1 MTNELP
7 GPTFAGN
14 EPWPPCAGLVTTVP
28 SASPRILLLTP
39 PLTQLNTPY
48 PATAYIKGFLGGRGY
63 AVTQADL
70 GLQLVLR
77 LFSEAGLRQ
86 VFAEIEAGD
95 FRLSDNAKRMLR
107 LQKRYLATVA
117 PVVRFLQNKDLTLA
131 PRICHGRFLPEASR
145 FDNVADLETAF
156 GSMGLTD
163 QARHLA
169 TLYLEDLADLIKET
183 VGPQFGFSRY
193 AEKLALSATS
203 FEPLHEALHAA
214 PNLPDRLLLD
224 ELDALLARVRP
235 DVVGFTVPFPGNLY
249 GALRLA
255 QRIKATSP
263 GTVTV
268 MGGGYPNTELRTIQE
283 PRFFDYIDYLTLD
296 DGEGP
301 WLRLLEYWAA
311 AAPGRPA
318 ETAPEPPRPSRIAA
332 GIGAEAIRLSRMP
345 AETSLEAIRPGP
357 MGAETVTEA
366 MRPGRMGSVTV
377 TEAIPFSQ
385 MPAAPILAA
394 PGPHAG
400 PGAARLQRT
409 FLRNAAGAIEYVNH
423 PHPDVPHAEVGTPD
437 YSDLLLTEYLSVLE
451 VLNPMHRLWSDGRWN
466 KLTVAHGCYWK
477 RCSFCDVTLDYIARY
492 ETAPSTLL
500 VDRIE
505 QIINQTGQTG
515 FHFVDEAAP
524 PLALR
529 DLAVELLKR
538 RVPITWWGNIRF
550 EKTFSPDL
558 CRLLAASGCIAV
570 SGGLEVASDRLLA
583 LMEKGVTIAQVA
595 RVAEGFTQ
603 AGIMVHAYLMYG
615 FPTQTAQ
622 ETVDSLEVVRQLFAA
637 GVVQSGY
644 WHRFSMTAHSP
655 VGKNPAK
662 YQVAATGPEP
672 AGFAWND
679 LWHDDPL
686 GTDHE
691 AFGPGLAK
699 SLYNYLH
706 GVALAEPLG
715 FWFDFKTP
723 RPTTPRQLVQ
733 QALQAPEKPDVARQN
748 QRLFWLGNA
757 PEIRLE
763 TGKKAARAVLTCYEQ
778 AEDFEV
784 KTPEATGRWLH
795 QLLTQLSHDFDT
807 KLLLKDA
814 AATYPA
820 TDGPFEAFLQSPAW
834 RLLREKGLLL
844 L

>member
-1 MTNELP
+1 MPAT
-7 GPTFAGN
+7 
-14 EPWPPCAGLVTTVP
+14 
-28 SASPRILLLTP
+28 PRILLITP

-77 LFSEAGLRQ
+77 LFSAAGLRR
-86 VFAEIEAGD
+86 VFQEIEAGA
-95 FRLSDNAKRMLR
+95 FALSDNARRMLR
-107 LQKRYLATVA
+107 LQGRYVATIG

-145 FDNVADLETAF
+145 FDSVADLETAF
-156 GSMGLTD
+156 GTMGLTD

-203 FEPLHEALHAA
+203 FAPLHEALQAP
-214 PNLPDRLLLD
+214 PNLLDTLLLE
-224 ELDALLARVRP
+224 ELAPLLARARP

-255 QRIKATSP
+255 RCIKEKSP
-263 GTVTV
+263 ATVTI
-268 MGGGYPNTELRTIQE
+268 MGGGYPNTELRDIKE

-301 WLRLLEYWAA
+301 WLRLLEALSSQLLA
-311 AAPGRPA
+311 VSSLADDEVV
-318 ETAPEPPRPSRIAA
+318 ETVQKANSQKLTAN
-332 GIGAEAIRLSRMP
+332 
-345 AETSLEAIRPGP
+345 SLE
-357 MGAETVTEA
+357 
-366 MRPGRMGSVTV
+366 
-377 TEAIPFSQ
+377 
-385 MPAAPILAA
+385 
-394 PGPHAG
+394 
-400 PGAARLQRT
+400 LQRT
-409 FLRNAAGAIEYVNH
+409 FLRNAAGEVEYHNH
-423 PHPDVPHAEVGTPD
+423 PFPDVPHPEVGTPD
-437 YSDLLLTEYLSVLE
+437 YSDLPLTEYLSVLE

-477 RCSFCDVTLDYIARY
+477 RCSFCDVTLDYISRY

-505 QIINQTGQTG
+505 QIISQTGQTG

-529 DLAVELLKR
+529 ELAVELLRR

-595 RVAEGFTQ
+595 RVTDSFTR

-615 FPTQTAQ
+615 FPTQTTQ
-622 ETVDSLEVVRQLFAA
+622 ETIDSLEVVRQLFAA
-637 GVVQSGY
+637 GVVQSGF

-655 VGKNPAK
+655 VGRDPAK
-662 YQVAATGPEP
+662 YQVAAVGPEP
-672 AGFAWND
+672 GGFAWND

-686 GTDHE
+686 GTDHD
-691 AFGPGLAK
+691 AFGPGLTK

-706 GVALAEPLG
+706 GVALDEPLS
-715 FWFDFKTP
+715 FWFDFQTP
-723 RPTTPRQLVQ
+723 RPTVPRQLIS
-733 QALQAPEKPDVARQN
+733 QALRAPEKPDFARPN

-757 PEIRLE
+757 PEIRQE
-763 TGKKAARAVLTCYEQ
+763 KGKKGDRAILTCYEQ

-784 KTPEATGRWLH
+784 RTTPTAGPWLH
-795 QLLTQLSHDFDT
+795 TLLTRLSTDYDQ
-807 KLLLKDA
+807 KLLLREA
-814 AATYPA
+814 AASFPGGPA
-820 TDGPFEAFLQSPAW
+820 AFEAFTQGAAW
-834 RLLREKGLLL
+834 GLLREKGLLL
-844 L
+844 I

>member
-1 MTNELP
+1 M
-7 GPTFAGN
+7 A
-14 EPWPPCAGLVTTVP
+14 TVSLAAP
-28 SASPRILLLTP
+28 KILLITP

-48 PATAYIKGFLGGRGY
+48 PATAYIKGFLKGRGY
-63 AVTQADL
+63 DVAQADL
-70 GLQLVLR
+70 GLALVLR
-77 LFSEAGLRQ
+77 LFSVDGLKR

-95 FRLSDNAKRMLR
+95 FSLSDNAKRMLR
-107 LQKRYLATVA
+107 LQNRYLTTIA

-156 GSMGLTD
+156 GTMGLTD

-183 VGPQFGFSRY
+183 VGPHFGFSRY

-203 FEPLHEALHAA
+203 FEPLHQALQTPA
-214 PNLPDRLLLD
+214 NLLDTLLLE
-224 ELDALLARVRP
+224 ELDALLARTQP

-255 QRIKATSP
+255 QHIKQTRP
-263 GTVTV
+263 ETRTI
-268 MGGGYPNTELRTIQE
+268 MGGGYPNTELRTIKE
-283 PRFFDYIDYLTLD
+283 PRFFDYIDHLTLD

-301 WLRLLEYWAA
+301 WLRLFDFWA
-311 AAPGRPA
+311 GK
-318 ETAPEPPRPSRIAA
+318 
-332 GIGAEAIRLSRMP
+332 
-345 AETSLEAIRPGP
+345 
-357 MGAETVTEA
+357 
-366 MRPGRMGSVTV
+366 
-377 TEAIPFSQ
+377 
-385 MPAAPILAA
+385 ILQSE
-394 PGPHAG
+394 
-400 PGAARLQRT
+400 LQRT
-409 FLRNAAGAIEYVNH
+409 FLRDEAGQIQYVNH
-423 PHPDVPHAEVGTPD
+423 PHPDVPHPEVGTPD
-437 YSDLLLTEYLSVLE
+437 YSDLPLTDYLSVLE

-477 RCSFCDVTLDYIARY
+477 RCSFCDVTLDYISRY
-492 ETAPSTLL
+492 ETAPATLL

-505 QIINQTGQTG
+505 QIIAQTGQTG

-529 DLAVELLKR
+529 DLAVELLRR
-538 RVPITWWGNIRF
+538 RVAITWWGNIRF

-558 CRLLAASGCIAV
+558 CRLLAASGCIAI

-583 LMEKGVTIAQVA
+583 LMEKGVTIGQVA
-595 RVAEGFTQ
+595 RVTEGFTQ

-662 YQVAATGPEP
+662 YQVAAVGPEP

-706 GVALAEPLG
+706 GVALNEPLS

-723 RPTTPRQLVQ
+723 KTTTPRQLVT
-733 QALQAPEKPDVARQN
+733 QALQAPEKPDFAKQN

-757 PEIRLE
+757 PEMRVE
-763 TGKKAARAVLTCYEQ
+763 TGKKGARAIITCYEQ

-784 KTPEATGRWLH
+784 KAPEAAGRWLH
-795 QLLTQLSHDFDT
+795 ELLVQLSHDYDT
-807 KLLLKDA
+807 KVLLKGA
-814 AATYPA
+814 AATFPA
-820 TDGPFEAFLQSPAW
+820 AAGPFEAFLISPAW
-834 RLLREKGLLL
+834 QLLREKGLLL

>member
-1 MTNELP
+1 M
-7 GPTFAGN
+7 PT
-14 EPWPPCAGLVTTVP
+14 
-28 SASPRILLLTP
+28 ASPRILLLTP

-63 AVTQADL
+63 AVTQADM

-77 LFSEAGLRQ
+77 LFSVAGLKR
-86 VFAEIEAGD
+86 VFAEIAAGG
-95 FRLSDNAKRMLR
+95 FELSDNARRMLR
-107 LQKRYLATVA
+107 LQHRYLATIG
-117 PVVRFLQNKDLTLA
+117 PVIRFLQNKDLTLA

-156 GSMGLTD
+156 GTMGLTD

-183 VGPQFGFSRY
+183 VGPHFGFSRY

-203 FEPLHEALHAA
+203 FEPLHEALQA
-214 PNLPDRLLLD
+214 PPGLLDRLLLE
-224 ELDALLARVRP
+224 ELDTLLARANP
-235 DVVGFTVPFPGNLY
+235 DIVGFTVPFPGNLY

-255 QRIKATSP
+255 QRIKQTSP
-263 GTVTV
+263 ATWTI
-268 MGGGYPNTELRTIQE
+268 MGGGYPNTELRDIRE
-283 PRFFDYIDYLTLD
+283 PRFFDYIDFLTLD

-301 WLRLLEYWAA
+301 WLRLLSRWAA
-311 AAPGRPA
+311 GAAPSGSPA
-318 ETAPEPPRPSRIAA
+318 EASAT
-332 GIGAEAIRLSRMP
+332 L
-345 AETSLEAIRPGP
+345 AETSATRAGAPTTPAGASTRHAEASATP
-357 MGAETVTEA
+357 AEAPATPAEVSTTLAEA
-366 MRPGRMGSVTV
+366 ST
-377 TEAIPFSQ
+377 TLAEAS
-385 MPAAPILAA
+385 AAPAN
-394 PGPHAG
+394 G
-400 PGAARLQRT
+400 LQRT
-409 FLRNAAGAIEYVNH
+409 FLRNAQGHIEYVNH
-423 PHPDVPHAEVGTPD
+423 PYPDVPHPEVGTPD
-437 YSDLLLTEYLSVLE
+437 YSDLPLTEYLSVLE

-477 RCSFCDVTLDYIARY
+477 RCSFCDVTLDYISRY

-505 QIINQTGQTG
+505 QIIQQTGQTG

-529 DLAVELLKR
+529 DLAVELLRR

-595 RVAEGFTQ
+595 RVADGFTQ

-662 YQVAATGPEP
+662 YQVAAIGPEP

-706 GVALAEPLG
+706 GVALDEPLS

-723 RPTTPRQLVQ
+723 RPTTPRHLVQ
-733 QALQAPEKPDVARQN
+733 QALQAPEKPDFARQN

-757 PEIRLE
+757 PEIRIE
-763 TGKKAARAVLTCYEQ
+763 QGKKAPRAVLTCYEQ

-784 KTPEATGRWLH
+784 KTTAAAGRWLH
-795 QLLTQLSHDFDT
+795 QLLTQLSHDYDI
-807 KLLLKDA
+807 KVPLREA
-814 AATYPA
+814 AATFPA
-820 TDGPFEAFLQSPAW
+820 GEGTFEAFLQSPAW
-834 RLLREKGLLL
+834 LLLREKGLLL
-844 L
+844 I

>member
-1 MTNELP
+1 M
-7 GPTFAGN
+7 
-14 EPWPPCAGLVTTVP
+14 
-28 SASPRILLLTP
+28 PRILLLTP

-63 AVTQADL
+63 AVTQADM

-77 LFSEAGLRQ
+77 LFSEAGLRR
-86 VFAEIEAGD
+86 VFQEIEAGS
-95 FRLSDNAKRMLR
+95 FSLSDNARRMLR
-107 LQKRYLATVA
+107 LQNRYLATIG
-117 PVVRFLQNKDLTLA
+117 PVIRFLQNKDLTLA

-156 GSMGLTD
+156 GTMGLTD

-183 VGPQFGFSRY
+183 VGPHFGFSRY

-203 FEPLHEALHAA
+203 FEPLHQELEAA
-214 PNLPDRLLLD
+214 PSLLD
-224 ELDALLARVRP
+224 KMLLEELEPLLQRVQP
-235 DVVGFTVPFPGNLY
+235 DIVGFTVPFPGNLY

-255 QRIKATSP
+255 KRIKNISP
-263 GTVTV
+263 ETVTI
-268 MGGGYPNTELRTIQE
+268 MGGGYPNTELRTIKE

-301 WLRLLEYWAA
+301 WLRLLESWAA
-311 AAPGRPA
+311 ARGVAAPVLRAADALYINPRTEVPGANVSYIGTGTAAPTVDVSYIDSKPA
-318 ETAPEPPRPSRIAA
+318 VPGLSATYIGTETIVLGANVNFGADGRIA
-332 GIGAEAIRLSRMP
+332 
-345 AETSLEAIRPGP
+345 
-357 MGAETVTEA
+357 
-366 MRPGRMGSVTV
+366 
-377 TEAIPFSQ
+377 
-385 MPAAPILAA
+385 PAAL
-394 PGPHAG
+394 
-400 PGAARLQRT
+400 LQRT
-409 FLRNAAGAIEYVNH
+409 FLRNAAGEIEYHNH
-423 PHPDVPHAEVGTPD
+423 PFPDVPHSEVGTPD
-437 YSDLLLTEYLSVLE
+437 YSDLPLTEYLSVLE

-477 RCSFCDVTLDYIARY
+477 RCSFCDVTLDYISRY

-505 QIINQTGQTG
+505 QIIQQTGQTG

-538 RVPITWWGNIRF
+538 RVAITWWGNIRF

-558 CRLLAASGCIAV
+558 CRLLAASGCIAI

-595 RVAEGFTQ
+595 RVTDGFTQ

-662 YQVAATGPEP
+662 YQVAAIGPEP

-706 GVALAEPLG
+706 GVALDEPLAR
-715 FWFDFKTP
+715 WFDFKTP
-723 RPTTPRQLVQ
+723 RPTTPRHLVQ
-733 QALQAPEKPDVARQN
+733 QAVQAPDKPDFARQN

-763 TGKKAARAVLTCYEQ
+763 AGKKAPRAIITCYEQ

-784 KTPEATGRWLH
+784 KTTEAAGHWLH
-795 QLLTQLSHDFDT
+795 QLLTQLSQDFDT
-807 KLLLKDA
+807 KVLLKEA
-814 AATYPA
+814 AACFPKSE
-820 TDGPFEAFLQSPAW
+820 GSFEAFLQSPAW
-834 RLLREKGLLL
+834 ALLREKGLLL

>member
-1 MTNELP
+1 M
-7 GPTFAGN
+7 
-14 EPWPPCAGLVTTVP
+14 AGLVPTV
-28 SASPRILLLTP
+28 SSSSLRILLITP

-48 PATAYIKGFLGGRGY
+48 PATAYIKGFLTGRGY
-63 AVTQADL
+63 NVTQADM

-77 LFSEAGLRQ
+77 LFSEAGLKR
-86 VFAEIEAGD
+86 VFQEIGAGN
-95 FRLSDNAKRMLR
+95 FALGDNAKRMLR
-107 LQKRYLATVA
+107 LQTRYVATISSVI
-117 PVVRFLQNKDLTLA
+117 RFLQNKDLTLA

-156 GSMGLTD
+156 GTMGLTD

-183 VGPQFGFSRY
+183 VGPHFGFSRY

-203 FEPLHEALHAA
+203 FEPLHEALTAA
-214 PNLPDRLLLD
+214 PNLLDRMLLE
-224 ELDALLARVRP
+224 ELELLLARVQP

-255 QRIKATSP
+255 QHIKGTRP
-263 GTVTV
+263 ETVTI

-283 PRFFDYIDYLTLD
+283 SRFFNFIDFLTLD

-301 WLRLLEYWAA
+301 WLRLLEYLTCHPEQREGPYHVEGNVENGGVDVRGCDKVLRAA
-311 AAPGRPA
+311 QDDR
-318 ETAPEPPRPSRIAA
+318 
-332 GIGAEAIRLSRMP
+332 RL
-345 AETSLEAIRPGP
+345 
-357 MGAETVTEA
+357 
-366 MRPGRMGSVTV
+366 
-377 TEAIPFSQ
+377 F
-385 MPAAPILAA
+385 
-394 PGPHAG
+394 
-400 PGAARLQRT
+400 QRT
-409 FLRNAAGAIEYVNH
+409 FLRNIAGEIEYINH
-423 PHPDVPHAEVGTPD
+423 PYPDVPHAEVGTPD
-437 YSDLLLTEYLSVLE
+437 YSDLPLTEYLSVLE

-477 RCSFCDVTLDYIARY
+477 RCSFCDVTLDYISRY

-500 VDRIE
+500 VDRVE
-505 QIINQTGQTG
+505 QIIAQTGQTG

-550 EKTFSPDL
+550 EKTFSADL

-583 LMEKGVTIAQVA
+583 LMEKGVTIEQVA
-595 RVAEGFTQ
+595 RVADSFTQ

-615 FPTQTAQ
+615 FPTETAQ

-662 YQVAATGPEP
+662 YQVAAIGPEP

-706 GVALAEPLG
+706 GVAIDEPLAR
-715 FWFDFKTP
+715 WFDFKTP
-723 RPTTPRQLVQ
+723 RPSTPRHLVQ
-733 QALQAPEKPDVARQN
+733 QALQAPEKLDFARQN

-757 PEIRLE
+757 PEIRIE
-763 TGKKAARAVLTCYEQ
+763 PGKKTPRAVLTCYEQ

-784 KTPEATGRWLH
+784 KTTETAGRWLYH
-795 QLLTQLSHDFDT
+795 LLIQLSQDFDT
-807 KLLLKDA
+807 KVLLRDA
-814 AATYPA
+814 AASFPA
-820 TDGPFEAFLQSPAW
+820 TDGSFETFLQTPAW
-834 RLLREKGLLL
+834 QLLREKGLLL
-844 L
+844 I

>member
-1 MTNELP
+1 MSS
-7 GPTFAGN
+7 
-14 EPWPPCAGLVTTVP
+14 V
-28 SASPRILLLTP
+28 SPRILLLTP

-63 AVTQADL
+63 AVTQADM

-77 LFSEAGLRQ
+77 LFSVEGLKQ
-86 VFAEIEAGD
+86 VFAEIEAGNFD
-95 FRLSDNAKRMLR
+95 LSDNAKRMLR
-107 LQKRYLATVA
+107 LQNRYLATIT
-117 PVVRFLQNKDLTLA
+117 PVIRFLQNKDLTLA

-145 FDNVADLETAF
+145 FDNVADLEAAF
-156 GSMGLTD
+156 GTMGLTD

-183 VGPQFGFSRY
+183 VGPHFGFSRY

-203 FEPLHEALHAA
+203 FAPLHEALEAA
-214 PNLPDRLLLD
+214 PNLLDRLLLE
-224 ELDALLARVRP
+224 ELDELLARVQP

-255 QRIKATSP
+255 KRIKEINPATH
-263 GTVTV
+263 TI

-283 PRFFDYIDYLTLD
+283 PRFFNYIDYLTLD

-301 WLRLLEYWAA
+301 WLRLLEYL
-311 AAPGRPA
+311 GKKKERHA
-318 ETAPEPPRPSRIAA
+318 ELVEASLPLRQASLSAGEGSYSAGSGMKFNEASEMLRQAQHDMLGGDSPEPADEVHCALQTILYAPD
-332 GIGAEAIRLSRMP
+332 
-345 AETSLEAIRPGP
+345 TNSL
-357 MGAETVTEA
+357 
-366 MRPGRMGSVTV
+366 
-377 TEAIPFSQ
+377 
-385 MPAAPILAA
+385 
-394 PGPHAG
+394 
-400 PGAARLQRT
+400 LQRT
-409 FLRNAAGAIEYVNH
+409 FLRNAQGQIEYVNH
-423 PHPDVPHAEVGTPD
+423 PYPDVPHAEVGTPD
-437 YSDLLLTEYLSVLE
+437 YSDLPLTEYLSVLE

-477 RCSFCDVTLDYIARY
+477 RCSFCDVTLDYISRY

-505 QIINQTGQTG
+505 QIIQQTGQTG

-538 RVPITWWGNIRF
+538 RVAITWWGNIRF

-595 RVAEGFTQ
+595 RVADGFTQ

-662 YQVAATGPEP
+662 YQVVAIGPEP

-706 GVALAEPLG
+706 GVALDEPLS

-723 RPTTPRQLVQ
+723 RPTTPRHLVQ
-733 QALQAPEKPDVARQN
+733 QALQAPEKPDFAKQN

-757 PEIRLE
+757 PEIRIE
-763 TGKKAARAVLTCYEQ
+763 QGKKAIRSVLTCYEQ

-784 KTPEATGRWLH
+784 KTSAAAGQWLH
-795 QLLTQLSHDFDT
+795 QLLTQLTHDYDT
-807 KLLLKDA
+807 KVLVKEA
-814 AATYPA
+814 AATFPA
-820 TDGPFEAFLQSPAW
+820 GEGTFEAFLQSPAW
-834 RLLREKGLLL
+834 LLLREKGLLVL
-844 L
+844 

>member
-1 MTNELP
+1 M
-7 GPTFAGN
+7 
-14 EPWPPCAGLVTTVP
+14 P

-63 AVTQADL
+63 AVTQADM

-77 LFSEAGLRQ
+77 LFSVAGLQQ
-86 VFAEIEAGD
+86 VFAEIAAGD
-95 FRLSDNAKRMLR
+95 FDLSDNAQRMVR
-107 LQKRYLATVA
+107 LQNRYLATIA
-117 PVVRFLQNKDLTLA
+117 PVIRFLQNKDLTLA

-156 GSMGLTD
+156 GTMGLTD

-183 VGPQFGFSRY
+183 VGPHFGFSRY

-203 FEPLHEALHAA
+203 FEPLHEALLAA
-214 PNLPDRLLLD
+214 PNLLDRLLLE
-224 ELDALLARVRP
+224 ELDALLARVQP

-255 QRIKATSP
+255 QRIKQTRPA
-263 GTVTV
+263 TVTI
-268 MGGGYPNTELRTIQE
+268 MGGGYPNTELRTIRE

-301 WLRLLEYWAA
+301 WLRLLDYLGGLNEEKERHAERSEA
-311 AAPGRPA
+311 SRVLSPA
-318 ETAPEPPRPSRIAA
+318 QSLNDA
-332 GIGAEAIRLSRMP
+332 GEMLRYALHDGLAEQPDR
-345 AETSLEAIRPGP
+345 TK
-357 MGAETVTEA
+357 
-366 MRPGRMGSVTV
+366 
-377 TEAIPFSQ
+377 
-385 MPAAPILAA
+385 
-394 PGPHAG
+394 
-400 PGAARLQRT
+400 LQRT
-409 FLRNAAGAIEYVNH
+409 FLRNEAGEIEYVNH
-423 PHPDVPHAEVGTPD
+423 PHPDVPHPEVGTPD
-437 YSDLLLTEYLSVLE
+437 YSDLPLTEYLSVLE

-477 RCSFCDVTLDYIARY
+477 RCSFCDVTLDYISRY

-505 QIINQTGQTG
+505 QIIQQTGQTG

-529 DLAVELLKR
+529 ELAVELLKR

-570 SGGLEVASDRLLA
+570 SGGLEVASERLLA

-595 RVAEGFTQ
+595 RVADGFTR

-662 YQVAATGPEP
+662 YQVAAIGPEP
-672 AGFAWND
+672 GGFAWND

-706 GVALAEPLG
+706 GVNLAEPLG
-715 FWFDFKTP
+715 FWFDFNIPKT
-723 RPTTPRQLVQ
+723 TTPRHLVQ
-733 QALQAPEKPDVARQN
+733 QALQAPSTPDFARQN

-757 PEIRLE
+757 PDIRIE
-763 TGKKAARAVLTCYEQ
+763 PGKKAPRAVLTCYEQ

-784 KTPEATGRWLH
+784 KTTEAAGCWLH
-795 QLLTQLSHDFDT
+795 QLLTRLSHDYDA
-807 KLLLKDA
+807 KMLLKE
-814 AATYPA
+814 ATATFPA
-820 TDGPFEAFLQSPAW
+820 EEGTFENFLQSPAW
-834 RLLREKGLLL
+834 QLLREKGLLL
-844 L
+844 I

>member
-1 MTNELP
+1 MPNH
-7 GPTFAGN
+7 
-14 EPWPPCAGLVTTVP
+14 
-28 SASPRILLLTP
+28 SPRILLLTP

-48 PATAYIKGFLGGRGY
+48 PATAYIKGFLAGRGY
-63 AVTQADL
+63 AVTQADM

-77 LFSEAGLRQ
+77 LFSAGGLRR
-86 VFAEIEAGD
+86 VFQEIEAGD
-95 FRLSDNAKRMLR
+95 FNLGDNARRMLR
-107 LQKRYLATVA
+107 LQNRYLATIG
-117 PVVRFLQNKDLTLA
+117 PVIRFLQNKDLTLA

-145 FDNVADLETAF
+145 FDHVADLETAF
-156 GSMGLTD
+156 GTMGLTD

-183 VGPQFGFSRY
+183 VGPHFGFSRY

-203 FEPLHEALHAA
+203 FEPLHEALTA
-214 PNLPDRLLLD
+214 PPGLLDQLLLE
-224 ELDALLARVRP
+224 ELEPLLARVQP

-255 QRIKATSP
+255 KHLKKISP
-263 GTVTV
+263 ATVTI

-301 WLRLLEYWAA
+301 WLRLLEHW
-311 AAPGRPA
+311 GGLNEQKERQA
-318 ETAPEPPRPSRIAA
+318 ELV
-332 GIGAEAIRLSRMP
+332 EA
-345 AETSLEAIRPGP
+345 SLPLRRASNLITPKVEMLRQAQHDVLPDR
-357 MGAETVTEA
+357 
-366 MRPGRMGSVTV
+366 S
-377 TEAIPFSQ
+377 
-385 MPAAPILAA
+385 L
-394 PGPHAG
+394 
-400 PGAARLQRT
+400 LQRT
-409 FLRNAAGAIEYVNH
+409 FLRDEAGQIQYVNH
-423 PHPDVPHAEVGTPD
+423 PHPDVPHHEVGTPD
-437 YSDLLLTEYLSVLE
+437 YSDLPLTEYLSVLE

-505 QIINQTGQTG
+505 QIIRQTGQTG

-529 DLAVELLKR
+529 DLAVELLRR

-550 EKTFSPDL
+550 EKTFSADL

-583 LMEKGVTIAQVA
+583 LMEKGVTVAQVA
-595 RVAEGFTQ
+595 RVADGFTR

-622 ETVDSLEVVRQLFAA
+622 ETIDSLEVVRQLFAA

-686 GTDHE
+686 GTDHA
-691 AFGPGLAK
+691 AFGAGLAK

-706 GVALAEPLG
+706 GVALDEPLAR
-715 FWFDFKTP
+715 WFDFKTP
-723 RPTTPRQLVQ
+723 RPTTPRHLVQ
-733 QALQAPEKPDVARQN
+733 QALQAPEKPDFARQG

-757 PEIRLE
+757 PELRLE
-763 TGKKAARAVLTCYEQ
+763 AGKKAPRAVLTCYEQ

-784 KTPEATGRWLH
+784 KTTEAGGRWLH

-807 KLLLKDA
+807 KLLLHDA
-814 AATYPA
+814 AATFPTSEGA
-820 TDGPFEAFLQSPAW
+820 FEAFLQTPAW
-834 RLLREKGLLL
+834 QLLRDKGLLL
-844 L
+844 I

>member
-1 MTNELP
+1 MSSP
-7 GPTFAGN
+7 
-14 EPWPPCAGLVTTVP
+14 
-28 SASPRILLLTP
+28 SPRILLLTP

-63 AVTQADL
+63 AVTQADM

-77 LFSEAGLRQ
+77 LFSEAGLRR
-86 VFAEIEAGD
+86 VFAAIEAGAFD
-95 FRLSDNAKRMLR
+95 LGDNARRMLR
-107 LQKRYLATVA
+107 LQNRYLATIT
-117 PVVRFLQNKDLTLA
+117 PVIRFLQNKDLTLA

-156 GSMGLTD
+156 GTMGLTD

-183 VGPQFGFSRY
+183 VGPHFGFSRY

-203 FEPLHEALHAA
+203 FGPLHQELTAA
-214 PNLPDRLLLD
+214 PNLLDTMLLE
-224 ELDALLARVRP
+224 ELEPLLARVQS
-235 DVVGFTVPFPGNLY
+235 DIVGFTVPFPGNLY

-255 QRIKATSP
+255 KHIKQTRP
-263 GTVTV
+263 ETVTI
-268 MGGGYPNTELRTIQE
+268 MGGGYPNTELRTIKE
-283 PRFFDYIDYLTLD
+283 PRFFDYIDFLTLD

-301 WLRLLEYWAA
+301 WLRLLENWATNRPLARSVETGPVERLKGSRLEMTKA
-311 AAPGRPA
+311 AAPLDRHVPLVTKAA
-318 ETAPEPPRPSRIAA
+318 ELLD
-332 GIGAEAIRLSRMP
+332 GRMP
-345 AETSLEAIRPGP
+345 MVTKAAALLDRHVP
-357 MGAETVTEA
+357 MVTEA
-366 MRPGRMGSVTV
+366 AALLDSLVPAV
-377 TEAIPFSQ
+377 TEAPEQFAV
-385 MPAAPILAA
+385 P
-394 PGPHAG
+394 
-400 PGAARLQRT
+400 LQRT
-409 FLRNAAGAIEYVNH
+409 FLRDAAGQIQYVNH
-423 PHPDVPHAEVGTPD
+423 PHPDVPHHEVGTPD
-437 YSDLLLTEYLSVLE
+437 YSDLPLTEYLSVLE

-477 RCSFCDVTLDYIARY
+477 RCSFCDVTLDYISRY

-505 QIINQTGQTG
+505 QIIQQTGQTG

-529 DLAVELLKR
+529 DLAIELLKR

-550 EKTFSPDL
+550 EKTFSADL
-558 CRLLAASGCIAV
+558 CRLLAASGCIAI

-595 RVAEGFTQ
+595 RVTDGFTQ

-622 ETVDSLEVVRQLFAA
+622 ETIDSLEVVRQLFAA

-662 YQVAATGPEP
+662 YQVQAIGPEP

-706 GVALAEPLG
+706 GVALDEPLAR
-715 FWFDFKTP
+715 WFDFKTP
-723 RPTTPRQLVQ
+723 RPTTPRHLVQ
-733 QALQAPEKPDVARQN
+733 QALQAPDKPDFARQN

-757 PEIRLE
+757 PEVRIE
-763 TGKKAARAVLTCYEQ
+763 PGKKAPRAVLTCYEQ

-784 KTPEATGRWLH
+784 KTTEAAGRWLH
-795 QLLTQLSHDFDT
+795 QLLTQLTADYDA
-807 KLLLKDA
+807 KVLLRDA
-814 AATYPA
+814 AATFPKSEGA
-820 TDGPFEAFLQSPAW
+820 FEAFLQSPAW
-834 RLLREKGLLL
+834 QLLREKGLLL

>member
-1 MTNELP
+1 MS
-7 GPTFAGN
+7 
-14 EPWPPCAGLVTTVP
+14 

-48 PATAYIKGFLGGRGY
+48 PATAYIKGFLGGRGFD
-63 AVTQADL
+63 VTQADM

-77 LFSEAGLRQ
+77 LFSAAGLRR
-86 VFAEIEAGD
+86 VFQGIEAGS
-95 FRLSDNAKRMLR
+95 FALSDNAKRMLR
-107 LQKRYLATVA
+107 LQNRYLATIT

-156 GSMGLTD
+156 GTMGLTD

-203 FEPLHEALHAA
+203 FEPLHEALQAA
-214 PNLPDRLLLD
+214 PNLLDQMLLEELEPLLQRAKPDL
-224 ELDALLARVRP
+224 
-235 DVVGFTVPFPGNLY
+235 VGFTVPFPGNLY

-255 QRIKATSP
+255 KRIKEISP
-263 GTVTV
+263 ATVTV
-268 MGGGYPNTELRTIQE
+268 MGGGYPNTELRGIKE

-301 WLRLLEYWAA
+301 WLRLLEYL
-311 AAPGRPA
+311 
-318 ETAPEPPRPSRIAA
+318 TCHPEQNAQDD
-332 GIGAEAIRLSRMP
+332 RL
-345 AETSLEAIRPGP
+345 L
-357 MGAETVTEA
+357 
-366 MRPGRMGSVTV
+366 
-377 TEAIPFSQ
+377 
-385 MPAAPILAA
+385 
-394 PGPHAG
+394 
-400 PGAARLQRT
+400 LQRT
-409 FLRNAAGAIEYVNH
+409 FLRDEAGEIQYINH
-423 PHPDVPHAEVGTPD
+423 PHPDIPHPEVGTPD
-437 YSDLLLTEYLSVLE
+437 YSDLPLTEYLSVLE

-477 RCSFCDVTLDYIARY
+477 RCSFCDVTLDYISRY
-492 ETAPSTLL
+492 ETAPSALL

-505 QIINQTGQTG
+505 QIIAQTGQTG

-538 RVPITWWGNIRF
+538 RVAITWWGNIRF

-558 CRLLAASGCIAV
+558 CRLLAASGCIAI

-595 RVAEGFTQ
+595 RVTDGFTQ

-662 YQVAATGPEP
+662 YQVAAIGPEP

-679 LWHDDPL
+679 LWHDDPR

-706 GVALAEPLG
+706 GVALDEPLG
-715 FWFDFKTP
+715 RWFDFKTP
-723 RPTTPRQLVQ
+723 KPTTPRQLVQ
-733 QALQAPEKPDVARQN
+733 QALQAPEKPDFAKQN
-748 QRLFWLGNA
+748 LRLFWLGNA
-757 PEIRLE
+757 PEIRIE
-763 TGKKAARAVLTCYEQ
+763 AGKKAPRAVLTCYEQ

-784 KTPEATGRWLH
+784 KTTEATGHWLH
-795 QLLTQLSHDFDT
+795 QLLTQLSQDFDT
-807 KLLLKDA
+807 KVLLKDA
-814 AATYPA
+814 AASFPQSE
-820 TDGPFEAFLQSPAW
+820 GSFEAFLQSPAW
-834 RLLREKGLLL
+834 QVLREKGLLVL
-844 L
+844 

>member
-1 MTNELP
+1 MSNH
-7 GPTFAGN
+7 
-14 EPWPPCAGLVTTVP
+14 
-28 SASPRILLLTP
+28 SPRILLLTP

-63 AVTQADL
+63 DVTQADM

-77 LFSEAGLRQ
+77 LFSAAGLQR
-86 VFAEIEAGD
+86 VFQEIEAGNFD
-95 FRLSDNAKRMLR
+95 LSDNARRMLR
-107 LQKRYLATVA
+107 LQNRYLATIG
-117 PVVRFLQNKDLTLA
+117 PVIRFLQNKDLTLA

-156 GSMGLTD
+156 GTMGLTD

-183 VGPQFGFSRY
+183 VGPHFGFSRY

-203 FEPLHEALHAA
+203 FEPLHQELAGA
-214 PNLPDRLLLD
+214 PNLLDRMLLE
-224 ELDALLARVRP
+224 ELEPLLARVQP

-255 QRIKATSP
+255 KHIKEISP
-263 GTVTV
+263 ETMTV

-301 WLRLLEYWAA
+301 WLRLLEYLGGLKEQKA
-311 AAPGRPA
+311 RDA
-318 ETAPEPPRPSRIAA
+318 EHSSVAGMLASGKEVADGVHCALQSVLYAQDPS
-332 GIGAEAIRLSRMP
+332 
-345 AETSLEAIRPGP
+345 SL
-357 MGAETVTEA
+357 
-366 MRPGRMGSVTV
+366 
-377 TEAIPFSQ
+377 
-385 MPAAPILAA
+385 
-394 PGPHAG
+394 
-400 PGAARLQRT
+400 LQRT
-409 FLRNAAGAIEYVNH
+409 FRRNAQAQIEYINH
-423 PHPDVPHAEVGTPD
+423 PYPDVPHAEVGTPD
-437 YSDLLLTEYLSVLE
+437 YSDLPLTEYLSVLE

-477 RCSFCDVTLDYIARY
+477 RCSFCDVTLDYISRY

-505 QIINQTGQTG
+505 QIIRQTGQTG

-529 DLAVELLKR
+529 DLAIELLKR
-538 RVPITWWGNIRF
+538 RVAITWWGNIRF

-595 RVAEGFTQ
+595 RVTDGFTQ

-662 YQVAATGPEP
+662 YQVEAIGPEP

-706 GVALAEPLG
+706 GVALDEPLAR
-715 FWFDFKTP
+715 WFDFKTP
-723 RPTTPRQLVQ
+723 RPTTPRHLVQ
-733 QALQAPEKPDVARQN
+733 QALQASDKPDFARQN

-763 TGKKAARAVLTCYEQ
+763 AGKKAPRAVLTCYEQ

-784 KTPEATGRWLH
+784 KTTEAAGRWLH
-795 QLLTQLSHDFDT
+795 QLLTQLSQDFDT
-807 KLLLKDA
+807 KVLLKDA
-814 AATYPA
+814 AATFP
-820 TDGPFEAFLQSPAW
+820 TTEGSFEAFLQSPAW
-834 RLLREKGLLL
+834 ALLREKGLLL

>member
-1 MTNELP
+1 MSLP
-7 GPTFAGN
+7 
-14 EPWPPCAGLVTTVP
+14 
-28 SASPRILLLTP
+28 SPRILLLTP

-63 AVTQADL
+63 AVAQADM

-77 LFSEAGLRQ
+77 LFSVAGLRQ

-95 FRLSDNAKRMLR
+95 FDLSDNARRMLR
-107 LQKRYLATVA
+107 LQNRYLATIT
-117 PVVRFLQNKDLTLA
+117 PVIRFLQNKDLTLA

-156 GSMGLTD
+156 GTMGLTD

-183 VGPQFGFSRY
+183 VGPHFGFSRY

-203 FEPLHEALHAA
+203 FEPLHEALQAA
-214 PNLPDRLLLD
+214 PNLLDRLLLE
-224 ELDALLARVRP
+224 ELDALLTRVRP

-255 QRIKATSP
+255 QHIKQAHP
-263 GTVTV
+263 ETVTV
-268 MGGGYPNTELRTIQE
+268 MGGGYPNTELRAIRE

-301 WLRLLEYWAA
+301 WLRLFDFWA
-311 AAPGRPA
+311 GK
-318 ETAPEPPRPSRIAA
+318 
-332 GIGAEAIRLSRMP
+332 
-345 AETSLEAIRPGP
+345 
-357 MGAETVTEA
+357 
-366 MRPGRMGSVTV
+366 
-377 TEAIPFSQ
+377 IPQ
-385 MPAAPILAA
+385 IE
-394 PGPHAG
+394 
-400 PGAARLQRT
+400 LQRT
-409 FLRNAAGAIEYVNH
+409 FLRDETGQIQYHNH
-423 PHPDVPHAEVGTPD
+423 PHPDVPHPEVGTPD

-477 RCSFCDVTLDYIARY
+477 RCSFCDVTLDYISRY

-505 QIINQTGQTG
+505 QIIQQTGQTG

-529 DLAVELLKR
+529 DLAIELLKR
-538 RVPITWWGNIRF
+538 RVAITWWSNIRF

-595 RVAEGFTQ
+595 RVANGFTQ

-622 ETVDSLEVVRQLFAA
+622 ETVDSLEVVRQLFEA

-662 YQVAATGPEP
+662 YQVAAIGPEP

-706 GVALAEPLG
+706 GVALGEPLS

-723 RPTTPRQLVQ
+723 RPLTPRQLVR
-733 QALQAPEKPDVARQN
+733 QALQAPEKPDFARQN

-757 PEIRLE
+757 PEIRVE
-763 TGKKAARAVLTCYEQ
+763 PGKKAPRAVLTCYEQ

-784 KTPEATGRWLH
+784 KTTEATGRWLH
-795 QLLTQLSHDFDT
+795 QLLTQLTRDHDT
-807 KLLLKDA
+807 KMLLRDA
-814 AATYPA
+814 AATFPA
-820 TDGPFEAFLQSPAW
+820 GEGSFEAFLQGPAW
-834 RLLREKGLLL
+834 QLLREKGLLL

>member
-1 MTNELP
+1 
-7 GPTFAGN
+7 
-14 EPWPPCAGLVTTVP
+14 VP
-28 SASPRILLLTP
+28 DTSPRILLLTP

-48 PATAYIKGFLGGRGY
+48 PATAYIKGFLTGRGY
-63 AVTQADL
+63 NVTQADL

-77 LFSEAGLRQ
+77 LFSESGLRR
-86 VFAEIEAGD
+86 VFAAIEAGS
-95 FRLSDNAKRMLR
+95 FELSDNARRMLR
-107 LQKRYLATVA
+107 LQQRYLSTIG

-156 GSMGLTD
+156 GTMGLTD

-169 TLYLEDLADLIKET
+169 TLYLEDLADLLKET

-193 AEKLALSATS
+193 AERLALSATS
-203 FEPLHEALHAA
+203 FEPLHEALQDA
-214 PNLPDRLLLD
+214 PNLLDTMLLE
-224 ELDALLARVRP
+224 ELEPLLARVQP

-255 QRIKATSP
+255 KRSKELTPS
-263 GTVTV
+263 TVTI
-268 MGGGYPNTELRTIQE
+268 MGGGYPNTELRDIKE

-296 DGEGP
+296 DGDGP
-301 WLRLLEYWAA
+301 WLRLLDMLAKQKQRHSEPRSGERTSP
-311 AAPGRPA
+311 APVASLTQTVQTNSFNEAG
-318 ETAPEPPRPSRIAA
+318 EVLSPSAQDDVL
-332 GIGAEAIRLSRMP
+332 GFP
-345 AETSLEAIRPGP
+345 
-357 MGAETVTEA
+357 
-366 MRPGRMGSVTV
+366 
-377 TEAIPFSQ
+377 
-385 MPAAPILAA
+385 
-394 PGPHAG
+394 
-400 PGAARLQRT
+400 LQRT
-409 FLRNAAGAIEYVNH
+409 FRRSAAGEIEYVNH
-423 PHPDVPHAEVGTPD
+423 PFPDIPHPEVGTPD
-437 YSDLLLTEYLSVLE
+437 YSDLPLTEYLSVLE

-477 RCSFCDVTLDYIARY
+477 RCSFCDVTLDYISRY
-492 ETAPSTLL
+492 ETAPSALL

-505 QIINQTGQTG
+505 QIISQTGQTG

-538 RVPITWWGNIRF
+538 RVSITWWGNIRF

-595 RVAEGFTQ
+595 RVTDGFTQ

-622 ETVDSLEVVRQLFAA
+622 ETIDSLEVVRQLFAA
-637 GVVQSGY
+637 GVVQSGF
-644 WHRFSMTAHSP
+644 WHRFAMTAHSP

-662 YQVAATGPEP
+662 YQVAAVGPEP

-679 LWHDDPL
+679 LWHDDPR

-691 AFGPGLAK
+691 AFGSGLTK

-706 GVALAEPLG
+706 GVALDEPLS

-723 RPTTPRQLVQ
+723 RPTVPRQLIQ
-733 QALQAPEKPDVARQN
+733 QAVQTPDKPDFAKQN
-748 QRLFWLGNA
+748 LRLFWLGNA
-757 PEIRLE
+757 PELRIE
-763 TGKKAARAVLTCYEQ
+763 QGKKHPRAVLTCYEQ

-784 KTPEATGRWLH
+784 KASAALGPWLH
-795 QLLTQLSHDFDT
+795 ELLTRLSQDYDT
-807 KLLLKDA
+807 KVLLKDVA
-814 AATYPA
+814 ASFPV
-820 TDGPFEAFLQSPAW
+820 GQGRFEDFLTSPAW
-834 RLLREKGLLL
+834 QLLREKGLLL
-844 L
+844 V

>member
-1 MTNELP
+1 MP
-7 GPTFAGN
+7 I
-14 EPWPPCAGLVTTVP
+14 V
-28 SASPRILLLTP
+28 SPRILLLTP

-48 PATAYIKGFLGGRGY
+48 PATAYIKGFLGGRGFD
-63 AVTQADL
+63 VTQADM

-77 LFSEAGLRQ
+77 LFSVEGLKQ

-95 FRLSDNAKRMLR
+95 FDLSDNAQRMVR
-107 LQKRYLATVA
+107 LQNRYLATIA

-156 GSMGLTD
+156 GTMGLTD

-183 VGPQFGFSRY
+183 VGPHFGFSRY

-203 FEPLHEALHAA
+203 FEPLHEALQAV
-214 PNLPDRLLLD
+214 PNLLDRLLLE
-224 ELDALLARVRP
+224 ELDALLARARP
-235 DVVGFTVPFPGNLY
+235 DVVGFTVPFPGNVY

-255 QRIKATSP
+255 QRIKQTRP
-263 GTVTV
+263 DTVTI
-268 MGGGYPNTELRTIQE
+268 MGGGYPNTELRDIKE

-301 WLRLLEYWAA
+301 WLRLLEYVSGSSLLVA
-311 AAPGRPA
+311 GSPA
-318 ETAPEPPRPSRIAA
+318 SAIVTS
-332 GIGAEAIRLSRMP
+332 IGGAQVATSNQQP
-345 AETSLEAIRPGP
+345 ATRN
-357 MGAETVTEA
+357 
-366 MRPGRMGSVTV
+366 
-377 TEAIPFSQ
+377 FF
-385 MPAAPILAA
+385 
-394 PGPHAG
+394 
-400 PGAARLQRT
+400 QRT
-409 FLRNAAGAIEYVNH
+409 FLRDEAGEIQYVNH
-423 PHPDVPHAEVGTPD
+423 PHPDVPHHEVGTPD
-437 YSDLLLTEYLSVLE
+437 YSDLPLTEYLSVLE

-477 RCSFCDVTLDYIARY
+477 RCSFCDVTLDYISRY

-505 QIINQTGQTG
+505 QIIQQTGQTG

-538 RVPITWWGNIRF
+538 RVAITWWGNIRF

-595 RVAEGFTQ
+595 RVADSFTQ

-655 VGKNPAK
+655 VGRNPAK
-662 YQVAATGPEP
+662 YQVAAIGPEP

-706 GVALAEPLG
+706 GVALAEPLS
-715 FWFDFKTP
+715 FWFDFNVPK
-723 RPTTPRQLVQ
+723 PTTPRQLVR
-733 QALQAPEKPDVARQN
+733 QALQAPDKPDFARQN

-757 PEIRLE
+757 PEIRIE
-763 TGKKAARAVLTCYEQ
+763 AGKKAPRAVLTCYEQ

-784 KTPEATGRWLH
+784 ITTEAAGRWLH
-795 QLLTQLSHDFDT
+795 QLLTQLSQDFDT

-814 AATYPA
+814 AATFPA
-820 TDGPFEAFLQSPAW
+820 SEGLFEAFLQSPAW
-834 RLLREKGLLL
+834 QLLREKGLLL
-844 L
+844 I

>member
-1 MTNELP
+1 VSSP
-7 GPTFAGN
+7 
-14 EPWPPCAGLVTTVP
+14 
-28 SASPRILLLTP
+28 SPRILLLTP

-63 AVTQADL
+63 AVTQADM

-77 LFSEAGLRQ
+77 LFSEAGLRR
-86 VFAEIEAGD
+86 VFAEIEAGA
-95 FRLSDNAKRMLR
+95 FELSDNAKRMLR
-107 LQKRYLATVA
+107 LQRRYLATIG

-156 GSMGLTD
+156 GTMGLTD

-183 VGPQFGFSRY
+183 VGPHFGFSRY

-203 FEPLHEALHAA
+203 FDPLHQELEAA
-214 PNLPDRLLLD
+214 PNLLDCMLLEELEPLLERVKPDM
-224 ELDALLARVRP
+224 
-235 DVVGFTVPFPGNLY
+235 VGFTVPFPGNLY

-255 QRIKATSP
+255 KHIKQTRP
-263 GTVTV
+263 ETVTI
-268 MGGGYPNTELRTIQE
+268 MGGGYPNTELRTIKE
-283 PRFFDYIDYLTLD
+283 PRFFDYIDFLTLD

-301 WLRLLEYWAA
+301 WLRLLEGWMAA
-311 AAPGRPA
+311 SPKAMPALLEANAASPGAISALIGAGVAPLRTVSALLPAGRASLSAKSALLPAGAAPLRA
-318 ETAPEPPRPSRIAA
+318 IAAPLLANAVPLSVMSALPRPTPALP
-332 GIGAEAIRLSRMP
+332 GGLPVDMP
-345 AETSLEAIRPGP
+345 
-357 MGAETVTEA
+357 
-366 MRPGRMGSVTV
+366 
-377 TEAIPFSQ
+377 
-385 MPAAPILAA
+385 
-394 PGPHAG
+394 
-400 PGAARLQRT
+400 LQRT
-409 FLRNAAGAIEYVNH
+409 FLRNAAGEIEYRND
-423 PHPDVPHAEVGTPD
+423 PFPDVPHPEVGTPD
-437 YSDLLLTEYLSVLE
+437 YSDLPLTEYLSVLE

-505 QIINQTGQTG
+505 QIIQQTGQTG

-529 DLAVELLKR
+529 DLAIELLKR

-550 EKTFSPDL
+550 EKTFSADL
-558 CRLLAASGCIAV
+558 CRLLAASGCIAI

-595 RVAEGFTQ
+595 RVTDGFTQ

-622 ETVDSLEVVRQLFAA
+622 ETIDSLEVVRQLFAA

-662 YQVAATGPEP
+662 YQVQAIGPEP

-706 GVALAEPLG
+706 GVALDEPLAR
-715 FWFDFKTP
+715 WFDFKTP
-723 RPTTPRQLVQ
+723 RPTTPRHLVQ
-733 QALQAPEKPDVARQN
+733 QALQAPEKPDFAKQN

-757 PEIRLE
+757 PEIRIE
-763 TGKKAARAVLTCYEQ
+763 AGKKAPRAVLTCYEQ

-784 KTPEATGRWLH
+784 KTTEATGRWLY
-795 QLLTQLSHDFDT
+795 QLLTQLSHDYDT
-807 KLLLKDA
+807 KVLVKDA
-814 AATYPA
+814 SASFPKSE
-820 TDGPFEAFLQSPAW
+820 GSFETFLQSPAW
-834 RLLREKGLLL
+834 QQLREKGLLL

>member
-1 MTNELP
+1 M
-7 GPTFAGN
+7 
-14 EPWPPCAGLVTTVP
+14 
-28 SASPRILLLTP
+28 
-39 PLTQLNTPY
+39 
-48 PATAYIKGFLGGRGY
+48 
-63 AVTQADL
+63 
-70 GLQLVLR
+70 
-77 LFSEAGLRQ
+77 
-86 VFAEIEAGD
+86 
-95 FRLSDNAKRMLR
+95 MR
-107 LQKRYLATVA
+107 LQHRYLATIG
-117 PVVRFLQNKDLTLA
+117 PVIRFLQNKDLTLA

-145 FDNVADLETAF
+145 FDHVADLETAF
-156 GSMGLTD
+156 GTMGLTD

-169 TLYLEDLADLIKET
+169 TLYLEDLADLLKET
-183 VGPQFGFSRY
+183 VGPHFGFSRY

-203 FEPLHEALHAA
+203 FEPLHHELEAA
-214 PNLPDRLLLD
+214 PGLLD
-224 ELDALLARVRP
+224 RMLLEELEPLLARVQP

-255 QRIKATSP
+255 KHIKEISPATA
-263 GTVTV
+263 TI

-301 WLRLLEYWAA
+301 WLRLLEYL
-311 AAPGRPA
+311 GGLNEQTERHA
-318 ETAPEPPRPSRIAA
+318 ERSRSISTAQVINTDSNEAVEMLRQAQHDVRIDH
-332 GIGAEAIRLSRMP
+332 R
-345 AETSLEAIRPGP
+345 
-357 MGAETVTEA
+357 
-366 MRPGRMGSVTV
+366 
-377 TEAIPFSQ
+377 Q
-385 MPAAPILAA
+385 
-394 PGPHAG
+394 
-400 PGAARLQRT
+400 LQRT
-409 FLRNAAGAIEYVNH
+409 FLRNAAGGIEYINH
-423 PHPDVPHAEVGTPD
+423 PHPDVPHHEVGTPD
-437 YSDLLLTEYLSVLE
+437 YSDLPLTEYLSVLE

-477 RCSFCDVTLDYIARY
+477 RCSFCDVTLDYISRY

-505 QIINQTGQTG
+505 QIIRQTGQTG

-529 DLAVELLKR
+529 DLAIELLKR

-550 EKTFSPDL
+550 EKTFSADL

-595 RVAEGFTQ
+595 RVADGFTQ

-622 ETVDSLEVVRQLFAA
+622 ETIDSLEVVRQLFAA

-662 YQVAATGPEP
+662 YQVQAIGPAP

-686 GTDHE
+686 GADHE

-706 GVALAEPLG
+706 HVALDEPLHT
-715 FWFDFKTP
+715 WFDFKTP
-723 RPTTPRQLVQ
+723 RPSTPRHLVQ
-733 QALQAPEKPDVARQN
+733 QALQAPEKPDFARQN

-757 PEIRLE
+757 PDIRIE
-763 TGKKAARAVLTCYEQ
+763 AGKKAPRAVLTCYEQ

-784 KTPEATGRWLH
+784 KTTEAAGRWLH
-795 QLLTQLSHDFDT
+795 QLLTQLSHDYDA
-807 KLLLKDA
+807 KVLLKDA
-814 AATYPA
+814 AAGFPTSE
-820 TDGPFEAFLQSPAW
+820 GPFEAFLQSPAW
-834 RLLREKGLLL
+834 ALLREKGLLL
-844 L
+844 V